1 MLFPFPVIAK
11 LYQPIQELSD
21 TSILNAGISLRNGG
35 YSKAPYASLNLAFH
49 VGDDPTVVSQ
59 NQRLF
64 SSETKIKNLRYCQ
77 QVHSDVVCHADSVPF
92 SAWITENLNVNPMIG
107 DALISNRQGET
118 LGIFTADCVPIFIL
132 DTATPAIGIA
142 HAGWRG
148 TIARIA
154 AKTITAMNTT
164 FGSDAKNCRIH
175 LGASIQK
182 CCYTV
187 STELVNQFTD
197 NFGSDVKLGD
207 RLCLQTAN
215 IKQLCDIGVR
225 PESISTSPYCT
236 SCNTDLF
243 YSYRA
248 EGGQTGRMLSFIQLI
263 LLDSP
268 D

>member
-1 MLFPFPVIAK
+1 MTAK

-21 TSILNAGISLRNGG
+21 TGIVQAGISTRKGG
-35 YSKAPYASLNLAFH
+35 FSKAPYSSLNLAFH
-49 VGDDPTVVSQ
+49 GGDNPTIVSQ

-64 SSETKIKNLRYCQ
+64 SSQTKINKLKYCQ
-77 QVHSDVVCHADSVPF
+77 QVHSDVVCNADNVPF
-92 SAWITENLNVNPMIG
+92 SAWIKENVNVNPITG
-107 DALISNRQGET
+107 DALISNRKGET
-118 LGIFTADCVPIFIL
+118 LGIFTADCVSIFIF

-154 AKTITAMNTT
+154 TKTITAMNTT
-164 FGSDAKNCRIH
+164 FGTDARNCRIH
-175 LGASIQK
+175 LGPSIQK

-187 STELVNQFTD
+187 STELVKQFTD
-197 NFGSDVKLGD
+197 NFGSDVKHQD
-207 RLCLQTAN
+207 RLCLHTAN
-215 IKQLCDIGVR
+215 IKQLCNIGIQ

-263 LLDSP
+263 H
-268 D
+268 

>member
-1 MLFPFPVIAK
+1 MTTK

-21 TSILNAGISLRNGG
+21 IGIVQAGISLRKGG
-35 YSKAPYASLNLAFH
+35 FSKEPYTSLNLAFH

-59 NQRLF
+59 NQSRF
-64 SSETKIKNLRYCQ
+64 SSQTVVKKLKYCQ
-77 QVHSDVVCHADSVPF
+77 QVHSDVVYNADIVPF
-92 SAWITENLNVNPMIG
+92 SKWTIESQIVKPITG
-107 DALISNRQGET
+107 DALISNQHGET

-132 DTATPAIGIA
+132 DTATPAIGIV

-164 FGSDAKNCRIH
+164 FGSHTRNCIIH

-182 CCYTV
+182 CCYNV

-197 NFGSDVKLGD
+197 NFGSGVKHED
-207 RLCLQTAN
+207 RLCLHSAN
-215 IKQLCDIGVR
+215 INQLCDIGIQ

-236 SCNTDLF
+236 SCRTDLF

-248 EGGQTGRMLSFIQLI
+248 EGGQTGRMLSFIQI
-263 LLDSP
+263 SGEI
-268 D
+268 

>member
-1 MLFPFPVIAK
+1 MTAK

-21 TSILNAGISLRNGG
+21 TSIVNAGISLRNGG
-35 YSKAPYASLNLAFH
+35 YSKPPYASLNLAFH

-64 SSETKIKNLRYCQ
+64 SSQTAVKKLKYCQ
-77 QVHSDVVCHADSVPF
+77 QVHSEVICHADRVPF
-92 SAWITENLNVNPMIG
+92 STWNTENHNVKAITG

-118 LGIFTADCVPIFIL
+118 LGIFTADCVPIFIF
-132 DTATPAIGIA
+132 DTITQAIGIT

-148 TIARIA
+148 TLALIA
-154 AKTITAMNTT
+154 AKTISAMNAA
-164 FGSDAKNCRIH
+164 FGTHIRNCRIH
-175 LGASIQK
+175 LGPSIQK

-187 STELVNQFTD
+187 SSELVKQFTHH
-197 NFGSDVKLGD
+197 FGSDVKIEN

-215 IKQLCDIGVR
+215 IKQLWDIGVP

-248 EGGQTGRMLSFIQLI
+248 EGGQTGRMLSFIQRRQ
-263 LLDSP
+263 
-268 D
+268 

>member
-1 MLFPFPVIAK
+1 MTAK

-21 TSILNAGISLRNGG
+21 TSIVHAGISMRKGG
-35 YSKAPYASLNLAFH
+35 FSKAPYASFNLAFH
-49 VGDDPTVVSQ
+49 VGDNPTVVSQ

-64 SSETKIKNLRYCQ
+64 SSQTKIKKLRYCQ

-92 SAWITENLNVNPMIG
+92 STWIKENLNVNPMTG
-107 DALISNRQGET
+107 DALISNRTGET

-164 FGSDAKNCRIH
+164 FGSHTKNCRIY

-197 NFGSDVKLGD
+197 NFGNDVKIED
-207 RLCLQTAN
+207 RLCLHTAN
-215 IKQLCDIGVR
+215 IKQLCDIGIQ
-225 PESISTSPYCT
+225 PESIFTSPYCT

-243 YSYRA
+243 YSHRA

-263 LLDSP
+263 H
-268 D
+268 